1 MRPKFLNI
9 LFVFVTTISIA
20 QPKFPDKFPFD
31 SLVYIDKEGVKCYFD
46 VTKTT
51 KKIFLF
57 FDISTESEA
66 EAMYGG
72 TNFVFGEKRTA
83 IFPIY
88 FSGQLVKKPDMEV
101 HSKIAVQLFRT
112 PENSIFKDFSITKND
127 LPLLVVYNEKNQ
139 LCGITDEVQNIT
151 KISCGAEAAQIKLLR
166 LKLMTENPNKEL
178 LPYAGKEVAI
188 IGEKTKDTVAKVIT
202 NKYGDFNV
210 ELTNIQQD
218 YLITV
223 NEKNKSTKFV
233 ILAKQSGE
241 VVGSFKATDRG
252 FVYRLLATD
261 LVNLPD
267 IAEEDSDLDLTLSQ
281 KNITNTNQFVIT
293 ENLYYQL
300 GNFSLS
306 QSSKE
311 TLENIYSLLMN
322 YPQFYLEIVS
332 HTDSQG
338 DDKSNL
344 TLSAKRSES
353 VVNYLI
359 KLGVDSK
366 RLKAVGK
373 GEKEIRNRCKNG
385 VDCSDKE
392 HEYNRRTE
400 FKFTRK

>member
-57 FDISTESEA
+57 FDISTEAEA

-112 PENSIFKDFSITKND
+112 PENSIFKDFGITKND

-252 FVYRLLATD
+252 FVYRLLATE

>member
-57 FDISTESEA
+57 FDISTEA

-112 PENSIFKDFSITKND
+112 PENSIFKDFGITKND

-252 FVYRLLATD
+252 FVYRLLATE

-366 RLKAVGK
+366 RLKTVGK

>member
-66 EAMYGG
+66 ETMYGG

-112 PENSIFKDFSITKND
+112 PENSIFKDFGITKND

>member
-1 MRPKFLNI
+1 MRSKFLNI
-9 LFVFVTTISIA
+9 LFVFVTTITIA

-31 SLVYIDKEGVKCYFD
+31 TLAYIDKEGVKCYFD
-46 VTKTT
+46 VAKTT

-57 FDISTESEA
+57 FDISTEAQA

-72 TNFVFGEKRTA
+72 ANFVFGEKRTV

-88 FSGQLVKKPDMEV
+88 FSGQLIKKPDMEV
-101 HSKIAVQLFRT
+101 RSKIAVQLFRT
-112 PENSIFKDFSITKND
+112 PESSIFKEFGITKND
-127 LPLLVVYNEKNQ
+127 LPLIVVYNEKNK
-139 LCGITDEVQNIT
+139 LCGITDEVENIT
-151 KISCGAEAAQIKLLR
+151 KIACGADAAQIKLLR

-210 ELTNIQQD
+210 ELTDIQQD

-223 NEKNKSTKFV
+223 NEKNKATKFV

-241 VVGSFKATDRG
+241 VVGSFKATDKG

-261 LVNLPD
+261 LVNLPE
-267 IAEEDSDLDLTLSQ
+267 ISEEEEDLNFTMSQ
-281 KNITNTNQFVIT
+281 KNISNTNQFVIT

-300 GNFSLS
+300 KNFSLS

-311 TLENIYSLLMN
+311 TLENIYSLLVN
-322 YPQFYLEIVS
+322 YPQFQLEIIS

-353 VVNYLI
+353 VVDYLI
-359 KLGVDSK
+359 KLGVDSS